1 MAICIIPARKNSKRI
16 KNKNIINFFGKPIIY
31 YAIKTAKKSNLFSKV
46 IVSTDCKKIAS
57 IAKKYGAEV
66 PFIRSKKISDDYT
79 NTLDVV
85 LDTIKKI
92 SSENEKYHCCIY
104 PTAVL
109 IESNDLRKSYNKI
122 KRLNADYLI
131 AVTNFEYPPQ
141 RSLIKKGKNW
151 INFSNRKFKNYRSQ
165 DLQTLYR
172 DTGSFYFYKTSI
184 LLKKKDNLVKKTT
197 YFFKDHSKIM
207 DINYGSDFKL
217 AKLKYKL
224 LKNKI

>member
-1 MAICIIPARKNSKRI
+1 MTICIIPARKNSKRI
-16 KNKNIINFFGKPIIY
+16 KNKNIINFFGKPIIC
-31 YAIKTAKKSNLFSKV
+31 YAIKIAKKSNLFSRI
-46 IVSTDCKKIAS
+46 IVSTDCKKIAT
-57 IAKKYGAEV
+57 IAKKCGAEV
-66 PFIRSKKISDDYT
+66 PFIRSKKISDDHT

-109 IESNDLRKSYNKI
+109 VDPNDLRKSYSKI
-122 KRLNADYLI
+122 KRLNADCLI
-131 AVTNFEYPPQ
+131 AITNFEYPPQ
-141 RSLIKKGKNW
+141 RSLIKKGKIW
-151 INFSNRKFKNYRSQ
+151 INFLNRKFKNYRSQ
-165 DLQTLYR
+165 DLKTLYR
-172 DTGSFYFYKTSI
+172 DTGSFYFYKTST

-197 YFFKDHSKIM
+197 YFFKDQTKIM
-207 DINYGSDFKL
+207 DINYDSDFKL